1 MVRSE
6 RQLIRCIGADLV
18 LAIYSLKRLDKVAI
32 VWIGR
37 GSTGVRPRRIA
48 QCFTPNVRRRGCEAV
63 RKTTCGLDVQR
74 VIRRILVVPLDVDGG
89 VLRVRRQIVFRESIA
104 S

>member
-1 MVRSE
+1 MIRSE
-6 RQLIRCIGADLV
+6 RQLIGSIGADLV

-37 GSTGVRPRRIA
+37 GSTGVRTRRIA
-48 QCFTPNVRRRGCEAV
+48 QRFTPNVRRRGCEAV
-63 RKTTCGLDVQR
+63 RKTTCGLYAER
-74 VIRRILVVPLDVDGG
+74 VICRILVIPLDVDGG
-89 VLRVRRQIVFRESIA
+89 VLWVRRQIVFRESTA